1 MAATLE
7 LFDGS
12 TTIDLLGAN
21 YNATLP
27 LEIPPSPASAVYA
40 GRGLR
45 GVRREPRTI
54 SVDLNVKGS
63 SVSDLRSKL
72 RDLERMLATAQ
83 RRQSLNQGT
92 KVVLKCQLA
101 NTDADDIEYR
111 VMWGELELPTDALD
125 EPALSTAFAA
135 PGARLTL
142 VCEPFGRLSSVSVTA
157 DTLENEQDGANLNYM
172 DITSVSGTH
181 AALLQLK
188 IHDPNNGGGGAW
200 NGSKKMWIAKRSGER
215 RTDALLFQGEAE
227 SSFTEGTNPASTANT
242 TFSSDGAKV
251 DASASG
257 GQVSRIRWRRG
268 TVGSELLKTVWL
280 TVGYTTFQIAGGSIP
295 NGLYRVLVRVLV
307 DTTVGDATGPNVVAG
322 DMGFALGWSFGG
334 KSKTPVDGDDVKM
347 TLDNSYEVLDLGEL
361 VLPPVKVPDGY
372 TAPSF
377 DLRIH
382 GTYEDTATA
391 NEISDTEHLDWF
403 IDYIFLLPIDEGAA
417 IVDSVQSSDRL
428 LIDSLSET
436 PGVYLLNGSDVIQKF
451 ATFTGGPLD
460 IGPEDTR
467 IYVLRDD
474 TADPSTIQFRLTPS
488 YVPQVAGL

>member
-7 LFDGS
+7 MYDGS

-45 GVRREPRTI
+45 GVRTEPRTI
-54 SVDLNVKGS
+54 SVGLNVKGS

-83 RRQSLNQGT
+83 RRQSLSQGT

-101 NTDADDIEYR
+101 NIDGDDIEYR

-125 EPALSTAFAA
+125 EPTLSTAFAA
-135 PGARLTL
+135 PGALLTL

-157 DTLENEQDGANLNYM
+157 DTLENEQDVANLNYM
-172 DITSVSGTH
+172 DITAVSGTQ

-188 IHDPNNGGGGAW
+188 IHDPNNGGGNAW
-200 NGSKKMWIAKRSGER
+200 NGSKRVWIAKRSGER
-215 RTDALLFQGEAE
+215 RTDDLFLQGEEE
-227 SSFTEGTNPASTANT
+227 SAFTEGTNPGSSTPGFEDVFYGN
-242 TFSSDGAKV
+242 GALAV
-251 DASASG
+251 SGTSG
-257 GQVSRIRWRRG
+257 GQVSELKWQHDG
-268 TVGSELLKTVWL
+268 AGGAGWTTGFNLVGDVQ
-280 TVGYTTFQIAGGSIP
+280 YDIAGGSIP
-295 NGLYRVLVRVLV
+295 AGLYRVLVRA
-307 DTTVGDATGPNVVAG
+307 ATNSTIAGVAAG
-322 DMGFALGWSFGG
+322 NLGFALGWTFGA
-334 KSKTPVDGDDVKM
+334 KSKTPVNGDE
-347 TLDNSYEVLDLGEL
+347 LYCSAFNQYEVLDLGEL
-361 VLPPVKVPDGY
+361 VLEPTAVPDGFTGPTFSLKVHAVY
-372 TAPSF
+372 EETANN
-377 DLRIH
+377 
-382 GTYEDTATA
+382 TATSGELA
-391 NEISDTEHLDWF
+391 SWRL
-403 IDYIFLLPIDEGAA
+403 DYIFLLPIDEGAA
-417 IVDSVQSSDRL
+417 IVDSVQSSDRI
-428 LIDSLSET
+428 LIDSLSDT
-436 PGVYLLNGSDVIQKF
+436 AGVYLLNGSDVIQKF

-474 TADPSTIQFRLTPS
+474 TGDPSNIQFRLTPS